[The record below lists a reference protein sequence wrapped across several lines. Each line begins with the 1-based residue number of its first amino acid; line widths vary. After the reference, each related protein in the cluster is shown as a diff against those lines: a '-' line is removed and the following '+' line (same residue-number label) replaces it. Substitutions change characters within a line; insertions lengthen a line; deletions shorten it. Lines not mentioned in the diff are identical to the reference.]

1 MSSTIIDRRLNGRHK
16 SLPNR
21 ERFIRRYKE
30 QLKRAVGDVANTGS
44 ITDAARDGSVRVP
57 VKDTKEPQYT
67 YGEGG
72 DRDYV
77 VPGNEDFVPGD
88 RIPRPRGGQGQGSG
102 GPGDGESEDS
112 FTFVLSREEFLSLYF
127 DDLELPELLQ
137 KALVQVPETKPR
149 RAGYTRD
156 GVPTRLSVPQ
166 TMKAALARQL
176 ALAVQDD
183 EERALIEEREKETDP
198 VRIAELTA
206 RIEEKVFMRENVP
219 MLDEVDLR
227 YRNQIQVP
235 QPATNAV
242 MFCLMDVSG
251 SMDESMKDLAKRFF
265 TLLYLFLHRKY
276 EKVELVF
283 VRHTTE
289 ADEVDEHEFFYGK
302 KSGGTNVLSGLTLV
316 NSIIEA
322 RYPVSSWNIYLAQA
336 SDGDAMSEDAKACG
350 ALLQEKL
357 FRKLRYTAYIEIGS
371 PSSRFESPLLKT
383 YQALAE
389 GGAMLGVRT
398 VSHRSEIYQVFRSLF
413 EKKV

>member
-30 QLKRAVGDVANTGS
+30 QLKRAVADVANTGS
-44 ITDAARDGSVRVP
+44 IADVARDGSVRVP

-88 RIPRPRGGQGQGSG
+88 RIPRPRGSDNESG
-102 GPGDGESEDS
+102 AGDGEGEDN
-112 FTFVLSREEFLSLYF
+112 FTFVLSRDEFLSLYF

-137 KALVQVPETKPR
+137 KDLTQLQKTKPK

-156 GVPTRLSVPQ
+156 GVPSRLSVPQ
-166 TMKAALARQL
+166 TMKAALARQI

-183 EERALIEEREKETDP
+183 EELALIEEREKETDP
-198 VRIAELTA
+198 VRIAELTT
-206 RIEEKVFMRENVP
+206 RIEEKVFMREHVP
-219 MLDEVDLR
+219 MLDDVDLR

-251 SMDESMKDLAKRFF
+251 SMDETRKDLAKRFF

-289 ADEVDEHEFFYGK
+289 ADEVDEQEFFYGK
-302 KSGGTNVLSGLTLV
+302 KSGGTHVLSGLTLV
-316 NSIIEA
+316 DKIIDA
-322 RYPVSSWNIYLAQA
+322 RYPVSAWNIYLAQA
-336 SDGDAMSEDAKACG
+336 SDGDALTNDAQACG
-350 ALLQEKL
+350 ELLSRSL
-357 FRKLRYTAYIEIGS
+357 FHKLRYMAYIEIGT
-371 PSSRFESPLLKT
+371 PSSRFETPMLT
-383 YQALAE
+383 NYRALAE
-389 GGAMLGVRT
+389 RNAAMGVKT
-398 VSHRSEIYQVFRSLF
+398 VSQRSDIYPVFRSLF
-413 EKKV
+413 EKKA

>member
-67 YGEGG
+67 YGDGG
-72 DRDYV
+72 DRDFV

-88 RIPRPRGGQGQGSG
+88 RIPRPRGGQGQGAG
-102 GPGDGESEDS
+102 GAGDGEGEDS

-137 KALVQVPETKPR
+137 KELAHTPETKPR

-289 ADEVDEHEFFYGK
+289 ADEVEEQEFFYGK
-302 KSGGTNVLSGLTLV
+302 KTGGTNVLSGLTLV

-336 SDGDAMSEDAKACG
+336 SDGDAMTDDAQACG

-371 PSSRFESPLLKT
+371 PSSQSPLLTT
-383 YQALAE
+383 YRALAA